1 MKHAHVISAV
11 GLILIAFGVII
22 LLPIVVALIEKEYF
36 SIIPFACASVASLGA
51 GVACRRAGGSLT
63 NFDDLKRNEGMLI
76 VCLAWITA
84 AAVSAIPYLF
94 YGLSPLDAYFE
105 SMSGI
110 TTTGATILLDFSQY
124 PKCFFFWRS
133 LTQWLGGMGIIVLFV
148 AVLPQFKIAGRQM
161 FFAEAPGPTEER
173 VTPRITQTAKA
184 LWFIYIFLTLAE
196 IILLTAAGMPP
207 FDAVCNSLTTMSAGG
222 FSPHPQSIMG
232 YENNR
237 ATWIIIVFMLLAGAS
252 FALQYR
258 SVIRRKPLLLL
269 KSEEF
274 RAYLL
279 IILAAAGILSIIL
292 MVHKGWLLG
301 DAVRDSLFQI
311 ISILTTT
318 GFASADFALWV
329 VPAQVTI
336 FSVMLIGGCA
346 GSAGGGIKV
355 VRILFGAKYLRGEIV
370 KIIYPR
376 AVIPTKIDR
385 RTVQDSIQRQ
395 ILGFLLFYLLFL
407 IISSLLVTGIEHDGI
422 VGLVG
427 TAVTI
432 GNIGPGFGEIGPMA
446 SFGTL
451 SSATKAIFILNMV
464 LGRLELIPFLAMLHP
479 DFWKS
484 G

>member
-1 MKHAHVISAV
+1 MKHTHIISAV

-22 LLPIVVALIEKEYF
+22 LLPIVEALIEKEYF
-36 SIIPFACASVASLGA
+36 SIIPFVCASVVSLGA

-63 NFDDLKRNEGMLI
+63 SFDDIKRNEGMLI
-76 VCLAWITA
+76 VCLAWTTA
-84 AAVSAIPYLF
+84 AAVSAIPYRF

-148 AVLPQFKIAGRQM
+148 AILPQFKIAGRQL
-161 FFAEAPGPTEER
+161 FFAEAPGPTEEK

-184 LWFIYIFLTLAE
+184 LWLIYIFLTLAE
-196 IILLTAAGMPP
+196 ILLLTAAGMPP
-207 FDAVCNSLTTMSAGG
+207 FDAVCNSFTTMSAGG
-222 FSPHPQSIMG
+222 FSPNPQSIMG

-258 SVIRRKPLLLL
+258 SVIRRKPLLLF

-274 RAYLL
+274 RTYLL
-279 IILAAAGILSIIL
+279 IILAAAGILSITL
-292 MVHKGWLLG
+292 MVHKGWLLA
-301 DAVRDSLFQI
+301 DAVRDSLFQV

-318 GFASADFALWV
+318 GFATVDFALWI
-329 VPAQVTI
+329 VPAQVVL

-355 VRILFGAKYLRGEIV
+355 VRILFGVKYLRGEII
-370 KIIYPR
+370 KIIYPS

-385 RTVQDSIQRQ
+385 RTVQDSIQQQ
-395 ILGFLLFYLLFL
+395 ILGFLLFYLLIL
-407 IISSLLVTGIEHDGI
+407 IVSSLLVTGIEGDGV

-451 SSATKAIFILNMV
+451 SPATKAIFILNMV

-484 G
+484 V